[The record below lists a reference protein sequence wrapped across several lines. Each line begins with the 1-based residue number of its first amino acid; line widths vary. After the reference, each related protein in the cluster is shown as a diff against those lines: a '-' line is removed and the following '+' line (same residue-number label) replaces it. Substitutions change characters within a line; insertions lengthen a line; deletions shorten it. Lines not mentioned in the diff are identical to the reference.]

1 MDSSSFSESAEE
13 DSQSVQ
19 QVSTKAAAAPN
30 EQEERRKKASVSM
43 LRVLTAHALRGVYGV
58 CDSLSLS
65 CVWHLLRRSRELW
78 VTMRDAV
85 IFNLIW
91 MGISFIKSAFLSKWV
106 QQLVGD
112 GSWVLDLGF
121 MLTWNLPVYL
131 CLWLLSIFW
140 HNTIVQ
146 ECCRLLGRKAIRQV
160 DPMQALMESSAKVA
174 DEVYRLLVVAVFY
187 FCAKIIQLLLAQ
199 IKMRLLGA
207 LIYNLSN
214 CWMASFYAMEY
225 VWTTLGWNLEERILF
240 FEARWSYLGGFGL
253 PITLATFSLPFLQ
266 AAAVYATFFPFLVIL
281 ATSATPKSHVD
292 AFRLRLFALPMH
304 AAHAVVE
311 HGLKL
316 IGW

>member
-1 MDSSSFSESAEE
+1 MESSLSESAED
-13 DSQSVQ
+13 DSQCVQQERARSSFAPPSVQ
-19 QVSTKAAAAPN
+19 REKH
-30 EQEERRKKASVSM
+30 RGKSVM
-43 LRVLTAHALRGVYGV
+43 RVVMAHASRVMSGVL
-58 CDSLSLS
+58 DSLGFLS
-65 CVWHLLRRSRELW
+65 VWQLLRRSRELW
-78 VTMRDAV
+78 VTIRDAV
-85 IFNLIW
+85 IFNFIW
-91 MGISFIKSAFLSKWV
+91 MGVSFVKSALLGRWI

-112 GSWVLDLGF
+112 GSWVLDVVF

-140 HNTIVQ
+140 HNAIVQ
-146 ECCRLLGRKAIRQV
+146 ESCRLLGRKAIRQI

-187 FCAKIIQLLLAQ
+187 ICAKIIQLLLAQ
-199 IKMRLLGA
+199 VNLRLLGA
-207 LIYNLSN
+207 FIYNLSN

-225 VWTTLGWNLEERILF
+225 VWTTLGWNLEERITF
-240 FEARWSYLGGFGL
+240 FESRWSYLGGFGL

-281 ATSATPKSHVD
+281 ATCATPKSHVD
-292 AFRLRLFALPMH
+292 SFRLRLFALPMH